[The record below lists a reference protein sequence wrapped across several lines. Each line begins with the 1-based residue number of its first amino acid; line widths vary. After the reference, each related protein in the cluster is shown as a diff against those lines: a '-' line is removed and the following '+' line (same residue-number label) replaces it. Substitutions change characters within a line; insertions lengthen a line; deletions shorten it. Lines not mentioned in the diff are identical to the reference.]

1 MLDVKDIVTLDDG
14 KNYAVV
20 SKVVVDGVIYYYIMD
35 IDDNTNFK
43 YCGEKKT
50 RDKLKLVLVT
60 DKQLTKKLIRL
71 FAINLRRELKEF
83 EM

>member
-43 YCGEKKT
+43 YCSEKKT
-50 RDKLKLVLVT
+50 KDKLKLVLVT

>member
-14 KNYAVV
+14 NNYAVV
-20 SKVVVDGVIYYYIMD
+20 SKTVVDGITYYYIMD
-35 IDDNTNFK
+35 IENNANYKF
-43 YCGEKKT
+43 CSEKKT
-50 RDKLKLVLVT
+50 SDKLKLVLVT
-60 DKQLTKKLIRL
+60 DKALTKKLIRL